1 MPYINYLLLF
11 FTLTTIACNRT
22 SDKNEFICWV
32 NSYKIACTGMANRMC
47 LQVQR
52 GDQME
57 PGQWENFYNEIQGF
71 DWQPGYLY
79 KLRVRENR
87 IPPSQVPADASSIK
101 YTLVKILQEKKDP
114 VTRLHDIW
122 ALESLDGKQWNS
134 KTLERP
140 TLEINLTSRKIMGT
154 DGCNRYHGDIQ
165 KVTPKELVPGSLSS
179 TKKACPDMV
188 LSNLFMNKMKE
199 VRGYRLNQLKMT
211 LLDKNS
217 NKLMQL
223 KKVD

>member
-1 MPYINYLLLF
+1 MPYFNHLLLF

-22 SDKNEFICWV
+22 SDNNEFICWV

-101 YTLVKILQEKKDP
+101 YTLVKILQEKNDP

-165 KVTPKELVPGSLSS
+165 KITPKELVPGSLSS

-211 LLDKNS
+211 LLDKDN